1 MFFNTKKNPSE
12 VFIVKA
18 NGEKELFRPEKLE
31 QSLTRSGAN
40 REAVETVVD
49 GVIRRLK
56 DGMPTGEIYRMAFTL
71 LNKEKKVKTAFR
83 YSLRRAV
90 SELGP
95 TGFTF
100 EKFVAEIFKTQGYE
114 AVTNQIVRGYCVD
127 HEVDVVAWNE
137 KELIMVEAK
146 FHNDLGMKSDLKVAL
161 YVKARFEDLGKMTF
175 DNYGGK
181 GRKLTDGW
189 LVTNTKFTQAAIEYG
204 MCQNLK
210 MVGWNFPPI
219 ANLHNMIEMANAVP
233 ITILTTISNMEKQN
247 LIARGIVLCRQIK
260 DAEMLLHAGV
270 NKSRIDKIMD
280 EVKEAQNVV

>member
-49 GVIRRLK
+49 GVMRRLR

-161 YVKARFEDLGKMTF
+161 YIKARFEDLGKMTF
-175 DNYGGK
+175 DSYGGK

-247 LIARGIVLCRQIK
+247 LIARGIVLCRQINNP
-260 DAEMLLHAGV
+260 EQLLHAGV

-280 EVKEAQNVV
+280 ELKEAQNVI